1 MTKAETFEIL
11 ELINQYFEYF
21 EVTQNKVDSWH
32 ELLKEDDYEHVRNNL
47 ISFCRRSKFPPKVAD
62 LLNAKPATV
71 DRMNAIPSVEE
82 TKEYLAKMAAP
93 NELTDQER
101 ASIEKSKAE
110 IRRMLG
116 IGD

>member
-1 MTKAETFEIL
+1 MIKKQTFEIMS
-11 ELINQYFEYF
+11 LIKQYFEHF
-21 EVTQNKVDSWH
+21 EITQQKIDSWH
-32 ELLKEDDYEHVRNNL
+32 ELLQEAEYEEVRRNL
-47 ISFCRRSKFPPKVAD
+47 INFCRLNKFPPKVAD

-71 DRMNAIPSVEE
+71 DRVNAIPSVEE

-93 NELTDQER
+93 AELTEQER

>member
-1 MTKAETFEIL
+1 M
-11 ELINQYFEYF
+11 N
-21 EVTQNKVDSWH
+21 
-32 ELLKEDDYEHVRNNL
+32 
-47 ISFCRRSKFPPKVAD
+47 KFPPKVAD
-62 LLNAKPATV
+62 LLNAKPTTV

-82 TKEYLAKMAAP
+82 TKEYLAKITAP

>member
-1 MTKAETFEIL
+1 MIKKQTFEIMA
-11 ELINQYFEYF
+11 LIKQYFEHF
-21 EVTQNKVDSWH
+21 EITQNKVDSWH
-32 ELLKEDDYEHVRNNL
+32 ELLQDADYEQVRNTL
-47 ISFCRRSKFPPKVAD
+47 INFCKRSKFPPKVAD

>member
-1 MTKAETFEIL
+1 M
-11 ELINQYFEYF
+11 
-21 EVTQNKVDSWH
+21 
-32 ELLKEDDYEHVRNNL
+32 
-47 ISFCRRSKFPPKVAD
+47 
-62 LLNAKPATV
+62 NAKPATV

-93 NELTDQER
+93 AELTEQER